1 MSMFWQ
7 PDDINLT
14 VFGVDEVNV
23 SQTTT
28 SASYVDLAT
37 VGPVVTLN
45 CGATAM
51 AWVACNLSNSGAN
64 LCIVSVAV
72 SGATTRAASD
82 DYALAPVAV
91 SGFQGQFGTVLVFE
105 GLTPGSNTFTMKYR
119 TTGGTA
125 TFTRRQMSVLGSVA

>member
-7 PDDINLT
+7 PDDINLS

-23 SQTTT
+23 SQAT
-28 SASYVDLAT
+28 SSTAYVDLAT
-37 VGPVVTLN
+37 VGPVVTIT

-51 AWVACNLSNSGAN
+51 AWFSCNFTNSGAN
-64 LCIVSVAV
+64 LSIASVAV

-91 SGFQGQFGTVLVFE
+91 SGFQGQLGTVVVFE
-105 GLTPGSNTFTMKYR
+105 GLTPGANTFTMKYR
-119 TTGGTA
+119 VVGGTG
-125 TFTRRQMSVLGSVA
+125 TFVRRQMAVLGSVA